1 MVNPPETNVVQ
12 KAGTKG
18 EIGMRKMMIGLAL
31 TAVAAVGVT
40 SIAQGESKIVLSKVT
55 GTPKAGTKKA
65 PVAFS
70 GGFDFG
76 VDSAGLRGASQF
88 SYEWWWEG
96 VQGGLKGFP
105 TCTAAQIDAGQT
117 DSVCPKGSQVG
128 SITGLVAQLGPEGDG
143 GVNFI
148 DCKGK
153 SVRFYNSSPTTITW
167 FVVGPGDQCAGVG
180 YLAPFTMEL
189 RKVGKETHFFTELP
203 LNIRNPLPGI
213 EGALTTLPTLFFNKS
228 AKIKGKKQFYFRST
242 GCKGTRDFTFRLV
255 DKEGTKTTTTPAGK
269 CKPAPKPKKKK

>member
-1 MVNPPETNVVQ
+1 MV
-12 KAGTKG
+12 K
-18 EIGMRKMMIGLAL
+18 KMMIGLAL
-31 TAVAAVGVT
+31 TAVAALGVST
-40 SIAQGESKIVLSKVT
+40 IAQGESKIVLSKVT

-76 VDSAGLRGASQF
+76 VDSGALRGASQI

-96 VQGGLKGFP
+96 VQGGLKGYP
-105 TCTAAQIDAGQT
+105 TCTAAQIDAAQS
-117 DSVCPKGSQVG
+117 DSVCPKGSLVG
-128 SITGLVAQLGPEGDG
+128 QILGFEAQLGPEGDG

-153 SVRFYNSSPTTITW
+153 DVRFYASSPTTIEW
-167 FVVGPGDQCAGVG
+167 FVIGPGDQCAGVG
-180 YLAPFTMEL
+180 YLAPFTMQL

-213 EGALTTLPTLFFNKS
+213 EGALTTLPTTFFNKS
-228 AKIKGKKQFYFRST
+228 AKIKGKKQFFFRST
-242 GCKGTRDFTFRLV
+242 GCKGTRSFNFQLV
-255 DKEGTKTTTTPAGK
+255 DKEGTKKTVVSSGK
-269 CKPAPKPKKKK
+269 CKAAPKPKKK